1 MVNGI
6 LLEDNAYA
14 NVTIRDSIFIGGSG
28 TDENYTFVYGNDSTL
43 TISGLITGDDLSSN
57 RSDSDG
63 SSGSF
68 DGNPELILIL
78 LVLSVCIILVCFFL
92 IIRLMKT
99 KNEQSKNVQREFGEN
114 MPQNL
119 SDAEGTSGNH
129 ERDQSGK
136 GNVNGGEV
144 EIQQVNVATIAEL
157 KPLSSNSL
165 GLSSENDNVDIVL
178 NDHETEFANGAH
190 TSGLSVS
197 EQEND
202 SEQEHDYN
210 HD

>member
-78 LVLSVCIILVCFFL
+78 LVLSVCIILVCFL
-92 IIRLMKT
+92 VIIRWMKT

-178 NDHETEFANGAH
+178 NDHEAECDDENAASDKETA
-190 TSGLSVS
+190 S
-197 EQEND
+197 EQEED
-202 SEQEHDYN
+202 N

>member
-14 NVTIRDSIFIGGSG
+14 NVTIRDSVFVGGSC
-28 TDENYTFVYGNDSTL
+28 TDEDYNNYTFVYGNDSTL
-43 TISGLITGDDLSSN
+43 TISGLVTSN
-57 RSDSDG
+57 GCDSDG
-63 SSGSF
+63 SAGVF
-68 DGNPELILIL
+68 DGNFELILIL
-78 LVLSVCIILVCFFL
+78 LVLSVCIILVCFFV

-119 SDAEGTSGNH
+119 AAQT
-129 ERDQSGK
+129 GK
-136 GNVNGGEV
+136 GNAVTTADTFGNVSGGDV
-144 EIQQVNVATIAEL
+144 EIPQVNVATVAEL

-165 GLSSENDNVDIVL
+165 GLNSENDNVDIVL
-178 NDHETEFANGAH
+178 NDHEAECDDENAASDKETA
-190 TSGLSVS
+190 S
-197 EQEND
+197 EQEED
-202 SEQEHDYN
+202 N

>member
-14 NVTIRDSIFIGGSG
+14 NVTIRDSVFIGGSG
-28 TDENYTFVYGNDSTL
+28 TDEDYTFVYDNNSTL
-43 TISGLITGDDLSSN
+43 TISGLVTGN
-57 RSDSDG
+57 GSDSNG
-63 SSGSF
+63 SSGFF
-68 DGNPELILIL
+68 DSNLELILIL
-78 LVLSVCIILVCFFL
+78 LVLSVCIILLCFFV

-114 MPQNL
+114 MPHNL
-119 SDAEGTSGNH
+119 SGDAEGTSGNH
-129 ERDQSGK
+129 ERDQSGT

-144 EIQQVNVATIAEL
+144 EMPQVNVATVAEL

-165 GLSSENDNVDIVL
+165 ALNNENDNVDIVL
-178 NDHETEFANGAH
+178 NAHEAEFDDENSAH
-190 TSGLSVS
+190 TRGLSVS

-202 SEQEHDYN
+202 SEQEHDNN